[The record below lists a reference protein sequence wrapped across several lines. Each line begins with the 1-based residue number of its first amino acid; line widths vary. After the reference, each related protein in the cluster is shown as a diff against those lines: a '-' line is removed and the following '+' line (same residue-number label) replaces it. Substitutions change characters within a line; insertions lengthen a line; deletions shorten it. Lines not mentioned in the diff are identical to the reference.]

1 MSTPRRRRKD
11 QPLNQEVGT
20 LATVPIATGDIPNL
34 IESFARESLAREP
47 THDEIARRAYQLY
60 EERGGEHGREW
71 RTGSRRSVSCDGS
84 RCSRSSIGSSL
95 RADHMPPLESLVA
108 RVRGEYHEMPGL
120 RLTFAQAC
128 RLWQIEAP
136 TCKIVL
142 EQLVREGF
150 LDETQDGAYIAL
162 SATAGRTQLRER
174 VA

>member
-71 RTGSRRSVSCDGS
+71 EDWFQAERELRWLALLEVVDRVVTTGGPY
-84 RCSRSSIGSSL
+84 
-95 RADHMPPLESLVA
+95 AA
-108 RVRGEYHEMPGL
+108 
-120 RLTFAQAC
+120 A
-128 RLWQIEAP
+128 
-136 TCKIVL
+136 
-142 EQLVREGF
+142 
-150 LDETQDGAYIAL
+150 
-162 SATAGRTQLRER
+162 
-174 VA
+174 